1 MKHKRSA
8 RVYFL
13 SSALLFCNIVTAQLP
28 VREPAHDKVVPE
40 RNEPHHKVVLENE
53 YVRIVD
59 GHIRDQDT
67 TLTHLHTEN
76 SVVVFLSKS
85 TVGIQVIGEKPV
97 VTEVSPGD
105 MVYRAYGDKPVAHIV
120 WNESK
125 SMLHFMV
132 VELTKKHRDN
142 DTCAI
147 ISQPSVKFQWQ
158 QPLVRAYYLD
168 IVTDKDIA
176 TNKRYS
182 LPKSNC
188 AYLLIDLSGT
198 VKVVSSGSM
207 RSLQVDDF
215 VFFPPQS
222 DVEINGGNAE
232 NAHCVLLEL

>member
-1 MKHKRSA
+1 MKNKKSVW
-8 RVYFL
+8 VYFL
-13 SSALLFCNIVTAQLP
+13 LSALLFCNIVTAQL
-28 VREPAHDKVVPE
+28 HDKVVTE
-40 RNEPHHKVVLENE
+40 RDEPHHKVVLENE

-59 GHIRDQDT
+59 GRVRDHDT
-67 TLTHLHTEN
+67 TLTHIHTAN

-85 TVGIQVIGEKPV
+85 TLGIQANGEKPI

-105 MVYRAYGDKPVAHIV
+105 MVYRTYGNKPVTHIV
-120 WNESK
+120 WNGSK

-132 VELTKKHRDN
+132 VEMTKKQRDN

-147 ISQPSVKFQWQ
+147 ISQPGIKFQWQ
-158 QPLVRAYYLD
+158 QPLVRAYYID
-168 IVTDKDIA
+168 IVKD
-176 TNKRYS
+176 RLYS

-188 AYLLIDLSGT
+188 AYLLIDVSGT

-207 RSLQVDDF
+207 RHLHADDY

-222 DVEINGGNAE
+222 GVEINGGNSE